1 MITVMQRASVR
12 GRVNAATLR
21 RRATRLLEA
30 LGRADDDLC
39 LLLTDDAEIQ
49 ELNRSYR
56 QKDKPTDVLSFSQLE
71 GDDRPVL
78 PPGVPIALGDVVIS
92 IETAETQVSEG
103 CLPRLWAAMGDAAAG
118 PPWTLLDEVT
128 FLLVHGTLHLLGHDH
143 EVDEDQRALMEAE
156 EARLLPELTSGGR
169 ARRTP
174 PAEPPAP
181 AAPARTKRPR

>member
-1 MITVMQRASVR
+1 MITVMQRGTVR

-21 RRATRLLEA
+21 RRAAKLLTA

-39 LLLTDDAEIQ
+39 LLLTDDPEIQ
-49 ELNRSYR
+49 ELNRTYR

-71 GDDRPVL
+71 GVDRPAL

-92 IETAETQVSEG
+92 LETAETQVSEG
-103 CLPRLWAAMGDAAAG
+103 CLPRLWAAMGNPDAA

-143 EVDEDQRALMEAE
+143 EDDTQRAVMEAE
-156 EARLLPELTSGGR
+156 EARLLPEISSGGR

-174 PAEPPAP
+174 ESAQPAP
-181 AAPARTKRPR
+181 GAPAHTAHPR